1 MLFDFIAFIDPSKN
15 LSDEPPAQVKNPFAA
30 LEHYASLS
38 YHVQEASSE
47 HARVISLHKHPNETP
62 SVFRDD
68 ALEIYIFGYCFTRLR
83 SDRFPEKGRLDAERI
98 AQCYRTWGTDFVR
111 EIKGSFAILL
121 VDKSA
126 RQYHVYTDP
135 LNVKPVY
142 YYQEGS
148 QLVVSSALS
157 ALLHHRQEE
166 GLPMELNY
174 PAIIEYYLFE
184 YPLNDDTYLQAV
196 QTVPAGGRLRFSSEG
211 LEVATYWNAFEELN
225 NFTIVHRGEAAIDT
239 LETVLKQNL
248 ELYWFDPA
256 RTAVAL
262 TGGYDSRTNLALLG
276 DKAQESLLYSYG
288 TVDTYDL
295 SIPQRI
301 AQRLNLNYRPI
312 PLDEDYRRE
321 FNENAR
327 LAISLGDG
335 IAEANRGNYLYAF
348 KRIGQEY
355 DYILTG
361 LFGSELIK
369 HPTSVGNFINQETKQ
384 LLETD
389 DAESHLDAMLE
400 SAATEGYLDADV
412 VRKYGDVV
420 KQRVLTNPYIVNDH
434 PLPIKY
440 FYYLLMVGIR
450 KYFMKEIKVE
460 RPFVENLYPFFDLEF
475 IETLLQT
482 PFPWIHHWAGKKNL
496 IKSIETHR
504 FYVAIIQRNQP
515 KLADIL
521 STHGYTPRYLLSRFS
536 LPLVT
541 LQYLYYKNKIRAKGS
556 FRSRTPVW
564 EYLERYPPSDHT
576 YGIIRPDALQ
586 RTAADAKNVIK
597 LASLQQWL
605 DQYVKQP
612 APATFNRNVT

>member
-1 MLFDFIAFIDPSKN
+1 MLFDFIAFIDPTKN
-15 LSDEPPAQVKNPFAA
+15 SSDEPPAQESNPFAA
-30 LEHYASLS
+30 LEPYASLS
-38 YHVQEASSE
+38 YHPQESRSQ
-47 HARVISLHKHPNETP
+47 HAQVISLHKHPNESE
-62 SVFRDD
+62 SVFGDGT
-68 ALEIYIFGYCFTRLR
+68 LEVYIFGYCFTRLR
-83 SDRFPEKGRLDAERI
+83 SERFPEKGRLDAERI
-98 AQCYRTWGTDFVR
+98 AQCYRDWGTEFIR

-121 VDKSA
+121 LDKSA
-126 RQYHVYTDP
+126 RQSYVFTDP

-142 YYQEGS
+142 YYQEGT

-157 ALLHHRQEE
+157 ALLHHRQEN
-166 GLPMELNY
+166 GLPTELNH

-184 YPLNDDTYLQAV
+184 YPLNDDTYLQSV
-196 QTVPAGGRLRFSSEG
+196 QTVPAGGQLRYSSEG
-211 LEVATYWNAFEELN
+211 PEVTTYWNAFEELN
-225 NFTIVHRGEAAIDT
+225 NFTIARRGKDAVDT
-239 LETVLKQNL
+239 LETLLKRNL
-248 ELYWFDPA
+248 ELYMFAPKQ
-256 RTAVAL
+256 TAVAL

-276 DKAQESLLYSYG
+276 DKARESLLYSYG
-288 TVDTYDL
+288 IADTYDL
-295 SIPQRI
+295 SIPQQI
-301 AQRLNLNYRPI
+301 ARRLNLNYRPI
-312 PLDEDYRRE
+312 PLDENYRLD

-327 LAISLGDG
+327 LAIGLGDG

-400 SAATEGYLDADV
+400 RAATEGYLDAGM
-412 VRKYGDVV
+412 VRKHGDAV
-420 KQRVLTNPYIVNDH
+420 KQRVLSNPYIVNDH
-434 PLPIKY
+434 SLPIKY

-460 RPFVENLYPFFDLEF
+460 RPFVENLHPFFDLEF

-482 PFPWIHHWAGKKNL
+482 PFPWIHHWAGKKDL
-496 IKSIETHR
+496 IRSVETHK
-504 FYVAIIQRNQP
+504 FYVTIIERNQP
-515 KLADIL
+515 KLADLL

-556 FRSRTPVW
+556 FKSRTPVW
-564 EYLERYPPSDHT
+564 EYLEKYPPSDHT

-605 DQYVKQP
+605 DQYVKAP
-612 APATFNRNVT
+612 APTVLNKNMN